1 MTAEVSADAGI
12 RDSEYLG
19 QGQRWEDDLYR
30 SLRRSRSI
38 AWTIAT
44 VAVIG
49 ALVCLGLIAVML
61 PLKSFEPY
69 VVTVDKT
76 TGFLEVTRPLKQGP
90 LEESEAITV
99 ANVVRYIRA
108 RETYDYRMIKD
119 NFDLAALLSI
129 GQAREDLVRVWASA
143 NQQRP
148 DRVYGRDTGISV
160 FVKSASFLNNRTV
173 QVRFDTIEKTMERE
187 VTKHW
192 VGTIK
197 FRYTSEPEKNSWRFD
212 NPLGFQVTEYRR
224 DQEAFSTTD
233 GRAPK

>member
-1 MTAEVSADAGI
+1 MTAEASSDGGI

-19 QGQRWEDDLYR
+19 QGARWEDDIYR

-38 AWTIAT
+38 AWLIAAAS
-44 VAVIG
+44 VVG
-49 ALVCLGLIAVML
+49 ALVCLGLVAVML
-61 PLKSFEPY
+61 PLKTFEPY

-108 RETYDYRMIKD
+108 RETYDYRLIKD

-129 GQAREDLVRVWASA
+129 GQAREDLVRLWAQA

-148 DRVYGRDTGISV
+148 DRVLGRDTGVSV

-187 VTKHW
+187 TTKHW

-224 DQEAFSTTD
+224 DQEAFSTTN
-233 GRAPK
+233 GAGK

>member
-1 MTAEVSADAGI
+1 MTAEASSDGGI

-19 QGQRWEDDLYR
+19 QGARWEDDIYR

-38 AWTIAT
+38 AWLIAT
-44 VAVIG
+44 ASIIG
-49 ALVCLGLIAVML
+49 ALVCLALVAVML
-61 PLKSFEPY
+61 PLKTFEPY

-108 RETYDYRMIKD
+108 RETYDYRLIKD
-119 NFDLAALLSI
+119 NFELAALLSI
-129 GQAREDLVRVWASA
+129 GQAREDLVRLWAQS

-148 DRVYGRDTGISV
+148 DRVLGRDTGVSV

-187 VTKHW
+187 TTKHW

-224 DQEAFSTTD
+224 DQEAFSTTN
-233 GRAPK
+233 GAGK